1 MLKCKNC
8 GSENLEPS
16 DKILTSFPPIFVYV
30 CKDCGS
36 ETHTRVLESAIDKPI
51 EFPVLEEN
59 PWLKEIERLEK
70 KKIYEESKSKNNLTG
85 AYYPIIDKEI
95 KGVFNETDS
104 ISNKNNKFIKIKD
117 TVLNTDNIN
126 YVGISIRELTE
137 GEIRKETFS
146 VYVAFT
152 NKIDIEIKCDNRQEV
167 DDILNKI
174 QKNEY

>member
-1 MLKCKNC
+1 M
-8 GSENLEPS
+8 
-16 DKILTSFPPIFVYV
+16 
-30 CKDCGS
+30 
-36 ETHTRVLESAIDKPI
+36 
-51 EFPVLEEN
+51 
-59 PWLKEIERLEK
+59 KEIERLE
-70 KKIYEESKSKNNLTG
+70 KIYEESKSKNNLTG

-104 ISNKNNKFIKIKD
+104 ISNKNNKFIRIKD

-152 NKIDIEIKCDNRQEV
+152 NKIDIEIKCDNRQEA

-174 QKNEY
+174 QKNKY